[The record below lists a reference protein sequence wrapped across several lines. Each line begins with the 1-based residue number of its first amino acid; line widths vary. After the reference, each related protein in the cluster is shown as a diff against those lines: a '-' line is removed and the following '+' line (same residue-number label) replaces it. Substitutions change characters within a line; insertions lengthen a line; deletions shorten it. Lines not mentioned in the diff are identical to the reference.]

1 MTSFTSNLRTPA
13 IQSRQTPRRPMQVI
27 WSWIIELRTRRVQS
41 AALHQLK
48 DRDLKDI
55 GLTDNDISAASHL
68 PLSSDAAAALHRA
81 SLHRSGN
88 W

>member
-1 MTSFTSNLRTPA
+1 MTTLTNNSSAPTARTR
-13 IQSRQTPRRPMQVI
+13 STPRRLMQVM
-27 WSWIIELRTRRVQS
+27 WSWIIEMRARRAQSTALR
-41 AALHQLK
+41 QLK
-48 DRDLKDI
+48 DRDLQDI
-55 GLTDNDISAASHL
+55 GLIGNDITAASHL

>member
-1 MTSFTSNLRTPA
+1 MTTLTNNSSAPAAQIRVTS
-13 IQSRQTPRRPMQVI
+13 RRPMQVI

-55 GLTDNDISAASHL
+55 GLIDNDISAARHL